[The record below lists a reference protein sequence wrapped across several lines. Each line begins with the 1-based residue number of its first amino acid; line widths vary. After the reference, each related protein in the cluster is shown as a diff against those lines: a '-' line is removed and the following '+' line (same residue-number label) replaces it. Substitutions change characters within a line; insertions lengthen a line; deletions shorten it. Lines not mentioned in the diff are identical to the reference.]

1 MESSGI
7 FQPPFFHFK
16 LVTSLSEIELFHFS
30 LNCHNALC
38 VSHNSRRILLKE
50 RFKKNNQKYIK
61 TFSRIQILLS
71 TSPNYHFRLSSIF
84 QKIISR
90 PYFFF
95 ANNKFFVTN
104 LTSVFRWSYA
114 DLRDIIFI
122 EGISLSSPILEW
134 YSRTRV
140 STFSYVTRQTRGGTC
155 WWGAR
160 ILIAVEPWHD
170 IRWRNLL
177 ARKRQRTPT
186 RKIS

>member
-1 MESSGI
+1 M
-7 FQPPFFHFK
+7 HFAFPIIPEEFYWK
-16 LVTSLSEIELFHFS
+16 NDLKKITKNTLKRSLASKFYYL
-30 LNCHNALC
+30 
-38 VSHNSRRILLKE
+38 
-50 RFKKNNQKYIK
+50 
-61 TFSRIQILLS
+61 T

-122 EGISLSSPILEW
+122 EGIPLSSPILEW